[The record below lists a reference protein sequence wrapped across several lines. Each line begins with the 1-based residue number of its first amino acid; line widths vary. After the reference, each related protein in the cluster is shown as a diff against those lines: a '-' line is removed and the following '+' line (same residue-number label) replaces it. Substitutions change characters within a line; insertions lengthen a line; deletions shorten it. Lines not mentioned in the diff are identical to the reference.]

1 MGAIATA
8 LIMIAGTV
16 LIGVG
21 VGKIVGAMA
30 RNIGN
35 NLGEKM
41 LKK

>member
-8 LIMIAGTV
+8 MIMIAGTV
-16 LIGVG
+16 PGVG